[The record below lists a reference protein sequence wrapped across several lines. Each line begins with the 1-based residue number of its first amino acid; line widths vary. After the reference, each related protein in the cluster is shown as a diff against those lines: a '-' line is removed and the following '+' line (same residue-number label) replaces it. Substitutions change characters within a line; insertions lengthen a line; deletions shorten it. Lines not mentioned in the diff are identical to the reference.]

1 MGYYEVFQNRKKYR
15 VVKQILDC
23 KWRGHPER
31 IDRNTVAPVISR
43 GT

>member
-1 MGYYEVFQNRKKYR
+1 MDNYEVFQNRKMYR
-15 VVKQILDC
+15 VVKQILNC

-31 IDRNTVAPVISR
+31 IDRNTLAPVISR